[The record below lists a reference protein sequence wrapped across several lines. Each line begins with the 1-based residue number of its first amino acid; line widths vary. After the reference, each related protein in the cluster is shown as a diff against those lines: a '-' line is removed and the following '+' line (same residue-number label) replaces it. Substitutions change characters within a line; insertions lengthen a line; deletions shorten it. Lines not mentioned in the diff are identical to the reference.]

1 MWTLNNS
8 TGRWSQGDSTV
19 SDSASDSKA
28 VHHSS
33 CQIII
38 ATIIITI
45 CWTHTVIYTWL
56 SSLYTLTSLILTT
69 ILCTRYYYYPSFST
83 RNLRHRMFKQ
93 FPQGHTAWKWQKQ
106 DQNPGSVA
114 PLPQLGPGHDH
125 RIDKKEGI
133 WSNYHLLLHHYIF
146 LTNLYLTV
154 AQTGIVSLRP
164 SKDSWIYNSSSNKN

>member
-1 MWTLNNS
+1 MKSRRFHSKWQRLWLQGCPSFFMPNNYSHNYNHHLLNTYCNIHMI
-8 TGRWSQGDSTV
+8 
-19 SDSASDSKA
+19 KFF
-28 VHHSS
+28 
-33 CQIII
+33 
-38 ATIIITI
+38 
-45 CWTHTVIYTWL
+45 IYIDF
-56 SSLYTLTSLILTT
+56 LILTT

-83 RNLRHRMFKQ
+83 RNLRHRMFKR